1 MAQWCIPP
9 TANAEFVA
17 CMEDVLEVYHRPYD
31 PRRPLICLD
40 ETNKTLHAHKQPPLP
55 LQAGCPRRED
65 YEYVRHGTANL
76 FLWFEPLAGRRHLTV
91 TARRTKQDFAHV
103 VRELVD
109 VSYPEADTIV
119 LVLDNLNTHTLGALY
134 ATFPPAEARRLA
146 AKLEIHY
153 TPKHGSWLN
162 MAEIEL
168 SILARQCLNQRI
180 PNAPGLQH
188 ETAAW
193 ETERNARAAQ
203 MEWRFTTA
211 DARIKLKHLYPTLLP

>member
-1 MAQWCIPP
+1 
-9 TANAEFVA
+9 
-17 CMEDVLEVYHRPYD
+17 MEDVLAVYHRPYD

-40 ETNKTLHAHKQPPLP
+40 ETNKTLHAHKRAPLP
-55 LQAGCPRRED
+55 LQPGCPRRQD

-76 FLWFEPLAGRRHLTV
+76 FLWFEPLAGRRHVTV
-91 TARRTKQDFAHV
+91 TERRTKQDFAHV
-103 VRELVD
+103 IRALVD
-109 VSYPEADTIV
+109 VYYPEADTLV
-119 LVLDNLNTHTLGALY
+119 LVVDNLNTHTLGALY

-168 SILARQCLNQRI
+168 SLLARQCLNQRL
-180 PNAPGLQH
+180 PDRPVLQH

-193 ETERNARAAQ
+193 ERERNARAAQ